1 MTVDGK
7 AGPEAGAIRPDGVRP
22 AAPTGPSGLRIEAL
36 GTDKERGAAPSGVP
50 APTKILLVDDNHA
63 ARYAVRRILE
73 KEGYAVTEA
82 SNGREALERIAVRP
96 DLLICD
102 VNLPDADGI
111 ELARRLR
118 EATVGRLPILQ
129 LSATAIDT
137 FSQVAGLEAGADAYL
152 PGPVDPAV
160 LVATVR
166 SLLRAVRA
174 EDAVDRHA
182 IQWQSTFESISD
194 GVVLLDRSGSIV
206 TLNGAA
212 ARLLGVGPAD
222 GPGRRPRDLLD
233 LPDLDDPALLTSPT
247 RVAFEAT
254 TGERW
259 LRFTFDPM
267 TGHGARPPDAGDGR
281 EGTVVTIADVT
292 DRKRTDLALAEAL
305 RRQQQQSEE
314 LARASA
320 TEQAFRQ
327 LIEAV
332 VDEMPIGVVVADAS
346 SNRALIANG
355 EMGRIVG
362 RDLTS
367 SEIVGAIAD
376 QAFHVDGRPYAAGE
390 WPLARSLAGGETVR
404 DEELDIE
411 RGDGTRATISVSA
424 MPIRAEDGTIL
435 AAVATIADITRR
447 REAETL
453 RDAFIGVLSHELRTP
468 ITSIYGGSKVLLR
481 DSGDLTPEVQRSVL
495 EDLAGEAERL
505 NRMVENLLVLARV
518 ERGVTL
524 SGQEPILLQRLLPRI
539 VAEEARQW
547 PALRIE
553 LVAPDDIPT
562 VAGDESFVDQVL
574 RNYVSNAGKYGPP
587 TGTVTIEV
595 RTRSDAG
602 QVEVAVQ
609 DEGAGIDDGEASRL
623 FELFFRSSSVANKTS
638 GSGIGL
644 FVSRHLVEGM
654 GGRVWARS
662 RSTGG
667 SEFGFSLPIYE
678 VS

>member
-1 MTVDGK
+1 MSGHGTRGSASGDSLDGAR
-7 AGPEAGAIRPDGVRP
+7 AGLHLEARLGDDQRP
-22 AAPTGPSGLRIEAL
+22 APAGDS
-36 GTDKERGAAPSGVP
+36 P
-50 APTKILLVDDNHA
+50 APTRILLVDDNHA

-82 SNGREALERIAVRP
+82 SSGREALERIAIRP

-129 LSATAIDT
+129 VSATAIDT

-166 SLLRAVRA
+166 ALLRAVRA

-182 IQWQSTFESISD
+182 LQWQSTFESISD
-194 GVVLLDRSGSIV
+194 GVVLLDPAGLIM

-212 ARLLGVGPAD
+212 ARLLGLPANECQ
-222 GPGRRPRDLLD
+222 GCRLRDLLD
-233 LPDLDDPALLTSPT
+233 LVDLDDPGLLTSPT

-259 LRFTFDPM
+259 VRLTFDPM
-267 TGHGARPPDAGDGR
+267 TGPAAAPVAAADDRQ
-281 EGTVVTIADVT
+281 GTVVTIADVT

-320 TEQAFRQ
+320 TEQAFRH

-332 VDEMPIGVVVADAS
+332 VDEMPIGVVVADAN

-367 SEIVGAIAD
+367 SEIVGAIAG
-376 QAFHVDGRPYAAGE
+376 QAFHIDGRSYADGE
-390 WPLARSLAGGETVR
+390 WPLARSLAAGETVR
-404 DEELDIE
+404 DEELEIE

-424 MPIRAEDGTIL
+424 MPIRAEDGAIL
-435 AAVATIADITRR
+435 AAVATISDITRR

-481 DSGDLTPEVQRSVL
+481 DSGEITPEVQRGVL

-518 ERGVTL
+518 ERGVTF

-547 PALRIE
+547 PALQLD

-562 VAGDESFVDQVL
+562 VAGDESFVDQVI

-595 RTRSDAG
+595 RNRPDAG

-609 DEGAGIDDGEASRL
+609 DEGVGIDDEEAARL
-623 FELFFRSSSVANKTS
+623 FDLFFRSSAVANKTS

-654 GGRVWARS
+654 GGRVWAHS
-662 RSTGG
+662 RPGGG

-678 VS
+678 VV